1 MKLLPEIKKNRKP
14 EYEINPL
21 ILNRHSLR
29 AMSGEPLSEE
39 ELLPLFE
46 AAKWA
51 PSSFNNQPWRF
62 IYAERNSNHW
72 NAFFNLLNEGNKS
85 WCKNAGVLVVMI
97 SRKTMEFKEKPN
109 PTHSFDAGAAWENL
123 ALEATSRGLIAHGM
137 VGFDYKKARKEL
149 KIPGNFQVEAMCAIG
164 KKGKIKELPENLREM
179 ETPNGRKQLKEIIME
194 GKFKE
199 NK

>member
-62 IYAERNSNHW
+62 IYAERNSKHW

-137 VGFDYKKARKEL
+137 VGFDYEKARKEL
-149 KIPGNFQVEAMCAIG
+149 KIPGNFQIEAMCAIG
-164 KKGKIKELPENLREM
+164 KKGKIEDLPEALKEM